1 MLVRLRTRLDAI
13 ERSALDDARPLP
25 GPDPRPA
32 PWQAWITN
40 LSAVERFGT
49 QSARAAA
56 LLAPGNDVERLER
69 AVTIARSSPRR
80 VLLGQALLALGRMRR
95 HFGQRRT
102 GRAVLCEALALA
114 ERLRCAPLA
123 TQARDELR
131 LAGARPRR
139 KALSGPASLTPRGAP
154 RRKRSRGGMEQ
165 PRDRHPPL
173 SLTQDRRDAPGSHL
187 RKLTSDRATN

>member
-40 LSAVERFGT
+40 LSAVDRFGT

-80 VLLGQALLALGRMRR
+80 VLLGQALLHSGACDVTSGSGGRRAPCSVR
-95 HFGQRRT
+95 HSPSPS
-102 GRAVLCEALALA
+102 A
-114 ERLRCAPLA
+114 
-123 TQARDELR
+123 
-131 LAGARPRR
+131 
-139 KALSGPASLTPRGAP
+139 
-154 RRKRSRGGMEQ
+154 
-165 PRDRHPPL
+165 
-173 SLTQDRRDAPGSHL
+173 
-187 RKLTSDRATN
+187 